1 MNFQLA
7 QFPLPALILAWFM
20 LGGVFFVAGYWLK
33 RQAIP
38 QDNWLT
44 ATLIAVFLWSLH
56 GQLNTGALAGL
67 HYHLLGLTLILLIV
81 GLPAAVFLL
90 TATAAVYAVLFQ
102 QYQDI
107 AAVSLYVITVLFPA
121 LLLGRIILAI
131 AQKMLPHHLFVF
143 IFING
148 FLTALLSMFLA
159 GVLTLW
165 LLDMAGAYS
174 PELLWSRS
182 FPVLFLLSWGEA
194 FLTGLVCAVLIA
206 FAPQLLHY
214 YSDEMYLPRRKSLF

>member
-1 MNFQLA
+1 MNFQLS

-20 LGGVFFVAGYWLK
+20 LGGVFFVAWYWLK
-33 RQAIP
+33 KYAVSQN
-38 QDNWLT
+38 NWLA
-44 ATLIAVFLWSLH
+44 ATIVAVFLWCLH
-56 GQLNTGALAGL
+56 GKLNTGELAGL

-81 GLPAAVFLL
+81 GLPAALFLL

-107 AAVSLYVITVLFPA
+107 AAVSLYVMTVLFPA
-121 LLLGRIILAI
+121 LLLGRIILAV
-131 AQKMLPHHLFVF
+131 AQKILPHHIF
-143 IFING
+143 IFIFVNG
-148 FLTALLSMFLA
+148 FLTALLTMFLA
-159 GVLTLW
+159 GVLALW

-194 FLTGLVCAVLIA
+194 FLTGLACAVLIA

-214 YSDEMYLPRRKSLF
+214 YSDEMYLPRRQSLF